1 MITLQQMQYISVLA
15 EELHFLKASERCFVS
30 QPTLSMQVKKAEETL
45 GGIIFDRSSIP
56 LKLTSFGKQILPV
69 VRDVLEENEKLSEL
83 MGRLKGNLIEEIK
96 IGIIP
101 TIAVYMIPSIFSL
114 LKDSLTRAKIT
125 FEEMKTEELIL
136 ALENHKIDLGIMAG
150 PFIDVKIESI
160 QLFREQILVY
170 CRELIGDNLRLEQ
183 LQDLK
188 PWLLNNGNCLRN
200 QMWNFCELNNS
211 SDKFDWDYH
220 GGNIDLLMK
229 MVEQNG
235 GYTLIPENIDIPADK
250 RVFLKT
256 LENKNS
262 SPAREIVALFPRRT
276 MKKSTINEII
286 RVIKS
291 KFPTSDKGNLTI
303 LDWK

>member
-69 VRDVLEENEKLSEL
+69 VRDVLEENEKLTEL
-83 MGRLKGNLIEEIK
+83 MGRIKGNLIEEIK

-101 TIAVYMIPSIFSL
+101 TVAVYMIPSIFLL
-114 LKDSLTRAKIT
+114 LKDSLTQAKIT
-125 FEEMKTEELIL
+125 FEEMKSEELIV

-150 PFIDVKIESI
+150 PYVDVKIESI

-170 CRELIGDNLRLEQ
+170 CRELTGDNLRLEQ

-200 QMWNFCELNNS
+200 QMWNFCELKNS
-211 SDKFDWDYH
+211 RDTFDWDYH

-235 GYTLIPENIDIPADK
+235 GYTLIPENIEFPEEK
-250 RVFLKT
+250 RAFLKT

-262 SPAREIVALFPRRT
+262 FPAREIVALFPRRT

-286 RVIKS
+286 RVVKS

>member
-69 VRDVLEENEKLSEL
+69 VRDVLEENEKLTDL
-83 MGRLKGNLIEEIK
+83 MGRIKGNMIEEIK

-101 TIAVYMIPSIFSL
+101 TVAVYMIPSIFLL
-114 LKDSLTRAKIT
+114 LKDSLTHAKIT
-125 FEEMKTEELIL
+125 FEEMKSEELIV

-150 PFIDVKIESI
+150 PYVDVKIESI
-160 QLFREQILVY
+160 QLFREKILVY
-170 CRELIGDNLRLEQ
+170 CRELTGDNLRLEQ

-200 QMWNFCELNNS
+200 QMWNFCELKNS
-211 SDKFDWDYH
+211 RDTFDWDYH

-235 GYTLIPENIDIPADK
+235 GYTLIPENIEFPAEK
-250 RVFLKT
+250 RAFLKT

-262 SPAREIVALFPRRT
+262 FPAREIVALFPRRT

>member
-69 VRDVLEENEKLSEL
+69 VRDVLEENEKLTEL
-83 MGRLKGNLIEEIK
+83 MGRIKGNLIEEIK

-101 TIAVYMIPSIFSL
+101 TVAVYMIPSIFLL
-114 LKDSLTRAKIT
+114 LKDSLNHAKIT
-125 FEEMKTEELIL
+125 FEEMKSEELIV

-150 PFIDVKIESI
+150 PYVDVKIESI

-170 CRELIGDNLRLEQ
+170 CRELTGDNLRLEQ

-200 QMWNFCELNNS
+200 QMWNFCELKNS
-211 SDKFDWDYH
+211 RDTFDWDYH

-235 GYTLIPENIDIPADK
+235 GYTLIPENIEFPEEK
-250 RVFLKT
+250 RAFLKT

-262 SPAREIVALFPRRT
+262 FPAREIVALFPRRT

-286 RVIKS
+286 RVVKS

>member
-69 VRDVLEENEKLSEL
+69 VRDVLEENEKLTEL
-83 MGRLKGNLIEEIK
+83 MGRIKGNLIEEIK

-101 TIAVYMIPSIFSL
+101 TVAVYMIPSIFLL
-114 LKDSLTRAKIT
+114 LKDSLTQAKIT
-125 FEEMKTEELIL
+125 FEEMKSEELIV
-136 ALENHKIDLGIMAG
+136 AIENHKIDLGIMAG
-150 PFIDVKIESI
+150 PYVDVKIESI

-170 CRELIGDNLRLEQ
+170 CRELTGDNLRLEQ

-200 QMWNFCELNNS
+200 QMWNFCELKNS
-211 SDKFDWDYH
+211 RDTFDWDYH

-235 GYTLIPENIDIPADK
+235 GYTLIPENIEFPEEK
-250 RVFLKT
+250 RAFLKT

-262 SPAREIVALFPRRT
+262 FPAREIVALFPRRT

-286 RVIKS
+286 KVIKS

>member
-56 LKLTSFGKQILPV
+56 LKLTSFGKQILPL
-69 VRDVLEENEKLSEL
+69 VRDVLEENEKLTEL
-83 MGRLKGNLIEEIK
+83 MGRIKGNLIEEIK

-101 TIAVYMIPSIFSL
+101 TVAVYMIPSIFLL
-114 LKDSLTRAKIT
+114 LKDSLTQAKIT
-125 FEEMKTEELIL
+125 FEEMKSEELIV
-136 ALENHKIDLGIMAG
+136 AIENHKIDLGIMAG
-150 PFIDVKIESI
+150 PYVDVKIESI

-170 CRELIGDNLRLEQ
+170 CRELTGDNLSLEQ

-200 QMWNFCELNNS
+200 QMWNFCELKNS
-211 SDKFDWDYH
+211 RDTFDWDYH

-235 GYTLIPENIDIPADK
+235 GYTLIPENIEFPEEK
-250 RVFLKT
+250 RAFLKT

-262 SPAREIVALFPRRT
+262 FPAREIVALFPRRT

-286 RVIKS
+286 KVIKS
-291 KFPTSDKGNLTI
+291 KFPTSDRGNLTI